1 MRLVA
6 ISGPEPKRVSA
17 KRETEIYALLQR
29 YPGLFEKGTLF
40 RLLSVNVR
48 TEKGP
53 DFLAVNHKGHLII
66 GEIKRGGLP
75 PGAWAQVKYYA
86 KRLGRMRELELE
98 RYIANRSSEKDARTL
113 RDLTRGFL
121 GPTARAA
128 FFNPS
133 RRRVQLLLVAEDF
146 PDVVLRNATRAKLG
160 TRLRE
165 IVRDVKC
172 VQVRTY
178 RVRSR
183 STFGIASVVSGRGR
197 RLRK

>member
-6 ISGPEPKRVSA
+6 IKGPEPKRVSP
-17 KRETEIYALLQR
+17 KRETEIYALLHR

-48 TEKGP
+48 TERGP
-53 DFLAVNHKGHLII
+53 DFIAVNHKGHLII
-66 GEIKRGGLP
+66 GEIKRGVLP
-75 PGAWAQVKYYA
+75 GTAWTQVKHYA
-86 KRLGRMRELELE
+86 KRLGRMREQELE
-98 RYIANRSSEKDARTL
+98 RYIANRGKPTNKRSL

-128 FFNPS
+128 FFYPA

-146 PDVVLRNATRAKLG
+146 SDAVLRNATRVKLG
-160 TRLRE
+160 ARLRAL
-165 IVRDVKC
+165 VRDVKC
-172 VQVRTY
+172 VQLRTY